1 MPVTIDFGGK
11 TALITGAA
19 KGIGAQCARMIA
31 QAGARVAVNYR
42 NSEEQANALVA
53 ELTGSGADA
62 IAVRFDVSDRDAVAR
77 GVAEIEDSF
86 EGIDLLVNNA
96 GSRYDNLTHR
106 MSMDDWNR
114 SFGDNLV
121 GCFNVTQACLE
132 GMMRRKY
139 GRIVSV
145 SSIAGQIGSL
155 GQCNYAS
162 AKAGVVAFMKSVAI
176 EYASRNIR
184 ANCVVPGIIDTD
196 MTRGLKGEL
205 VEHFLSRIPF
215 KRFGEPEEVAGVV
228 LFLLSDLSSY
238 VTGAAI
244 SVNGGGLMV

>member
-1 MPVTIDFGGK
+1 MPVTIDFSGK

-19 KGIGAQCARMIA
+19 KGIGAQCARIIA
-31 QAGARVAVNYR
+31 QSGARVVVNYR
-42 NSEEQANALVA
+42 NSEEQAFALVA
-53 ELTGSGADA
+53 ELLDGGSEA
-62 IAVRFDVSDRDAVAR
+62 IAVRFDVSDHDAVSA
-77 GVAEIEDSF
+77 GIAEIETAF
-86 EGIDLLVNNA
+86 GGIDLLVNNA

-106 MSMDDWNR
+106 LSMDDWNR
-114 SFGDNLV
+114 SFGDNLN

-132 GMMRRKY
+132 GMMKRRF
-139 GRIVSV
+139 GRIVSI

-155 GQCNYAS
+155 GQCNYSA
-162 AKAGVVAFMKSVAI
+162 AKAGVVAFMKTVAT

-184 ANCVVPGIIDTD
+184 ANAVLPGIIDTD
-196 MTRGLKGEL
+196 MTKGLKGEL
-205 VEHFLSRIPF
+205 AEHFLSRIPL
-215 KRFGEPEEVAGVV
+215 KRFGMPEEVASVV